1 MNLTLKHH
9 YKRLQQNPKLIN
21 GVVMAG
27 SLILVLFLLTRA
39 VLSGLYNY
47 EVGSEVKEDIYLK
60 SDVIDTIETD
70 ELKAMA
76 VEKAE
81 PITFIDFSKL
91 VEAKKKLT
99 DFFTTLSEIKRT
111 YADDKELLKRVY
123 AGIEKDNAFDLTED
137 ELYTLALLSQERT
150 AVLQNYAIDITS
162 ENMANGI
169 SNDDIDAASANI
181 DAFIVNLTDLREVEQ
196 TILTK
201 IVHGALTVNRFID
214 VEATTEKQNSAAEQV
229 SDVVYKKGTPLAYKG
244 ETLTEKQYQILADG
258 RMLYASIDYAW
269 MLFLGIG
276 LIVLLLWLIMHFYLF
291 EYQPALLRSSKKYGL
306 LMAAFTLVLLLTPFF
321 NNISSYLMPLPLFG
335 MLVSMM
341 LSSAVAVP
349 FGIGLLIIVTL
360 WHNLSIGLTV
370 MYMLGL
376 LFSTMLSKNIRQRS
390 QLMMNGV
397 YTSIIMTVFTAAWLL
412 LNRTDPNT
420 LLMTLLFTIINGIIC
435 AIITIGV
442 MPIFET
448 LFGIL
453 TPFRLLE
460 LSNPNRDILKRL
472 MLEAPGTYHHSILVG
487 NLAET
492 AAHDIGADN
501 VLARVASFYHD
512 IGKLERP
519 YYFKENQI
527 AGENPHDMIPPQV
540 SAGILKQHVS
550 HGLILAKK
558 HKLPEEIQRII
569 VSHHGTTIIKYFY
582 HLEQQ
587 KNADADYKP
596 FTYDGP
602 KPETREEVI
611 VMLADSVEAA
621 VRTLDNPTKPAVR
634 ALVDKIVDQKRE
646 EAQLDK
652 SDITLK
658 ELECVKDSFMKVLS
672 GIFHERIAYPE
683 VELPQRGKETDADE
697 HEHRSD
703 K

>member
-1 MNLTLKHH
+1 
-9 YKRLQQNPKLIN
+9 
-21 GVVMAG
+21 
-27 SLILVLFLLTRA
+27 
-39 VLSGLYNY
+39 
-47 EVGSEVKEDIYLK
+47 
-60 SDVIDTIETD
+60 
-70 ELKAMA
+70 
-76 VEKAE
+76 
-81 PITFIDFSKL
+81 
-91 VEAKKKLT
+91 
-99 DFFTTLSEIKRT
+99 
-111 YADDKELLKRVY
+111 
-123 AGIEKDNAFDLTED
+123 
-137 ELYTLALLSQERT
+137 
-150 AVLQNYAIDITS
+150 
-162 ENMANGI
+162 
-169 SNDDIDAASANI
+169 
-181 DAFIVNLTDLREVEQ
+181 
-196 TILTK
+196 
-201 IVHGALTVNRFID
+201 
-214 VEATTEKQNSAAEQV
+214 
-229 SDVVYKKGTPLAYKG
+229 
-244 ETLTEKQYQILADG
+244 
-258 RMLYASIDYAW
+258 
-269 MLFLGIG
+269 
-276 LIVLLLWLIMHFYLF
+276 
-291 EYQPALLRSSKKYGL
+291 
-306 LMAAFTLVLLLTPFF
+306 
-321 NNISSYLMPLPLFG
+321 
-335 MLVSMM
+335 
-341 LSSAVAVP
+341 
-349 FGIGLLIIVTL
+349 
-360 WHNLSIGLTV
+360 
-370 MYMLGL
+370 
-376 LFSTMLSKNIRQRS
+376 
-390 QLMMNGV
+390 
-397 YTSIIMTVFTAAWLL
+397 MTVFTAAWLL

-519 YYFKENQI
+519 YYYKENQI